1 MARHKWIA
9 EDFNWKIF
17 SVILAVV
24 VWLTVYKIRDEPGA
38 PGLLAIQNTFTNVP
52 VLAVSA
58 SADVQDASIAPETV
72 SVTVGG
78 APGIM
83 SVLQTNQLHAI
94 VDLTGIDS
102 AHDLKRRV
110 DIAPPPGVTLLKI
123 DPAEVTVT
131 IPQKP

>member
-58 SADVQDASIAPETV
+58 GADVQEASIVPEAV
-72 SVTVGG
+72 SVTVSGS
-78 APGIM
+78 PGIM
-83 SVLQTNQLHAI
+83 SVLQTSQLHAI
-94 VDLTGIDS
+94 VDLTGIDL
-102 AHDLKRRV
+102 AHDLKRR
-110 DIAPPPGVTLLKI
+110 IYLAPPPGVTILKI
-123 DPAEVTVT
+123 DPSDVTVT
-131 IPQKP
+131 ISTNQ